1 MTNQHKDRHMHYCVP
16 REGCAGLSVCVCVCA
31 VKSYVYIF
39 VTLYLDQRR
48 QNHLSFGHSSLCV
61 R

>member
-1 MTNQHKDRHMHYCVP
+1 MHYCVP
-16 REGCAGLSVCVCVCA
+16 YVRCASCVCVSC
-31 VKSYVYIF
+31 VYMF

-61 R
+61 Q